1 MANRRA
7 RVRLLLRAAV
17 SVCAC
22 AAPAASLAQNVA
34 ADVAEDDGIG
44 TIVVTA
50 QRRAQDSQDVPISL
64 IAVDGDTL
72 ARSGVGTLD
81 TLQRYAPGL
90 TISTVGSGFVSYT
103 YVRGAGTNQID
114 AGSDPSVAYFIDE
127 VYIGGTAG
135 LQFDLLDVERV
146 EVLKGPQGTLF
157 GRNAAAGAIS
167 IITRRPERDF
177 SATFNASVGDYAFV
191 TARGSVTGP
200 LNETGELRGRL
211 SAGYRSRDGFT
222 RNVAGGPRPG
232 RQDVLTGRAQLEW
245 AGSEA
250 SFLLTADGLRARNG
264 MTGQFISS
272 VATSGLINATAGAN
286 LPPGE
291 TFYRRNYDVNGFE
304 HQNLATLTGRLE
316 WNTPLGALT
325 SITAYRNN
333 RFERDQDQD
342 GTIFDSYRLIS
353 LERSETFSQELRLAS
368 DDHGSPLQWLL
379 GLYYYHGRVNSDF
392 ALDTGPFFPV
402 AVAANRVARDIS
414 RITTDSH
421 AAFGQVG
428 WDITDQVNIT
438 IGGRYTEDR
447 KENVRSVQGF
457 LAAAPFVVMPR
468 ARWSAFTP
476 SATLNY
482 RITPD
487 VLAYASYRQGFK
499 SGGFQTL
506 LPGTAAIAS
515 TPFEPEEV
523 NAYEIG
529 LKSNWWSNRLIAN
542 IALFRSDITDQQIL
556 RITGT
561 AAQTIDNAGQ
571 TRTTGVDLSLAA
583 RPVRALRLRADLT
596 YQEARFRRYLN
607 GAVSYAGNT
616 QLRSP
621 DFTGSFSADYDFDLG
636 DAGQLTLRGEY
647 SRSSQLFFDAAN
659 TRLPGL
665 FQESY
670 GIGNA
675 FLTYRPRRGGWEL
688 AAWVKNVGDTEYFRN
703 IAVAGATGLAVPG
716 DPRTIGLSFQI
727 GIGD

>member
-1 MANRRA
+1 MTEHRIWFRH
-7 RVRLLLRAAV
+7 LLLAAV
-17 SVCAC
+17 SIV
-22 AAPAASLAQNVA
+22 AATSPHDALAQNASATA
-34 ADVAEDDGIG
+34 ADEGLE
-44 TIVVTA
+44 TITVTA
-50 QRRAQDSQDVPISL
+50 QRRAQNSQDVPISL

-72 ARSGVGTLD
+72 AMSGVATLD

-167 IITRRPERDF
+167 IVTRRPARDLD
-177 SATFNASVGDYAFV
+177 ASFDLSGGDYGFV
-191 TARGSVTGP
+191 TARGSVTGA
-200 LNETGELRGRL
+200 LNESGALRGRM
-211 SAGYRSRDGFT
+211 SAGYRSRNGYT
-222 RNVAGGPRPG
+222 RNLAGGSRPG

-245 AGSEA
+245 VGSEA

-272 VATSGLINATAGAN
+272 AATSGLINAAAGAN
-286 LPPGE
+286 LPAGE

-304 HQNLATLTGRLE
+304 HQDLVTLTGRLE
-316 WNTPLGALT
+316 WSTPIGALT

-353 LERSETFSQELRLAS
+353 LEKSETFSQELRLAS
-368 DDHGSPLQWLL
+368 DDEGAAVQWLL
-379 GLYYYHGRVNSDF
+379 GLYYYHGDVSSNF
-392 ALDTGPFFPV
+392 AADTGPYFPL
-402 AVAANRVARDIS
+402 AIAANRIGRDIS
-414 RITTDSH
+414 RISTDSY
-421 AAFGQVG
+421 AAFGQLG
-428 WDITDQVNIT
+428 WNITDQFNIT
-438 IGGRYTEDR
+438 LGGRYTEDR

-457 LAAAPFVVMPR
+457 LAPAPFLASPQ

-476 SATLNY
+476 SATLNFH
-482 RITPD
+482 ITPD
-487 VLAYASYRQGFK
+487 ILAYASYRQGFK

-506 LPGTAAIAS
+506 LPGTAAIAN

-523 NAYEIG
+523 DAYEIG
-529 LKSNWWSNRLIAN
+529 LKSNWWGNRLIAN
-542 IALFRSDITDQQIL
+542 LAVFRSDITNQQIL

-561 AAQTIDNAGQ
+561 AAQTIDNAGR
-571 TRTTGVDLSLAA
+571 TRTTGIDVSLAA
-583 RPVRALRLRADLT
+583 RPVPGLRLRADIT
-596 YQEARFRRYLN
+596 HQHARFLRYLN

-621 DFTGSFSADYDFDLG
+621 DFTGSFSGDYDFDLG
-636 DAGQLTLRGEY
+636 NAGQLTLRGEY
-647 SRSSQLFFDAAN
+647 SYSSKLFFDAAN
-659 TRLPGL
+659 TQLPGL
-665 FQESY
+665 FQDSY
-670 GIGNA
+670 GIGNT
-675 FLTYRPRRGGWEL
+675 FLTYRPQRGKWEVS
-688 AAWVKNVGDTEYFRN
+688 AWVKNIGDTKYYRN
-703 IAVAGATGLAVPG
+703 VAVAGVTGLAAPG
-716 DPRTIGLSFQI
+716 DPRTFGLSIQI
-727 GIGD
+727 SMGN

>member
-1 MANRRA
+1 MADRRTGI
-7 RVRLLLRAAV
+7 RHLLLAAV
-17 SVCAC
+17 SV
-22 AAPAASLAQNVA
+22 AALAEPQIAIAQDAAVA
-34 ADVAEDDGIG
+34 GEADEGLE
-44 TIVVTA
+44 TITVTA

-64 IAVDGDTL
+64 IAVSGDQL
-72 ARSGVGTLD
+72 LSSGVNTLD

-103 YVRGAGTNQID
+103 YVRGGGTNQID

-127 VYIGGTAG
+127 IYIGGTAG
-135 LQFDLLDVERV
+135 LQFDLLDVDRV

-167 IITRRPERDF
+167 IITRRPGRDF
-177 SATFNASVGDYAFV
+177 GATFNASVGDYGLV

-200 LNETGELRGRL
+200 LSETGELRGRL
-211 SAGYRSRDGFT
+211 SAGYRSSSGFT
-222 RNVAGGPRPG
+222 RNLAGGPRPG

-245 AGSEA
+245 VGSDA
-250 SFLLTADGLRARNG
+250 SFLLTVDGLRARNG

-272 VATSGLINATAGAN
+272 ATKTGLINVTAAGS

-291 TFYRRNYDVNGFE
+291 TFYRHFYDVNGFE
-304 HQNLATLTGRLE
+304 RQDLATVAGRLE
-316 WNTPLGALT
+316 WQTPIGALT

-333 RFERDQDQD
+333 RFARDQDQD

-368 DDHGSPLQWLL
+368 DDSASPLQWLL

-392 ALDTGPFFPV
+392 AADTGPFFPV
-402 AVAANRVARDIS
+402 APAANRVGHDIS
-414 RITTDSH
+414 RITTDSY
-421 AAFGQVG
+421 AAFGQLG
-428 WDITDQVNIT
+428 WDITDQLNVT
-438 IGGRYTEDR
+438 VGGRYTEDR

-457 LAAAPFVVMPR
+457 LAAAPFVVTPR
-468 ARWSAFTP
+468 ASWSAFTP
-476 SATLNY
+476 SATLNF

-506 LPGTAAIAS
+506 LPATALLAN
-515 TPFEPEEV
+515 TPFEPEDV
-523 NAYEIG
+523 DAYELG
-529 LKSNWWSNRLIAN
+529 LKTNWWGNRLIAN
-542 IALFRSDITDQQIL
+542 IALFRSDITNQQIL

-561 AAQTIDNAGQ
+561 AAQTIDNAGR
-571 TRTTGVDLSLAA
+571 TRATGVDLSLAA
-583 RPVRALRLRADLT
+583 RPVRGLRLQADLT
-596 YQEARFRRYLN
+596 YQHARFRRYIN

-621 DFTGSFSADYDFDLG
+621 DFTGSFSGEYDFDLG
-636 DAGQLTLRGEY
+636 DAGGLTLRGEY
-647 SRSSQLFFDAAN
+647 NHTSQLYFDAAN

-675 FLTYRPRRGGWEL
+675 FLTYRPRRGGWEVS
-688 AAWVKNVGDTEYFRN
+688 AWVKNIGDTQYYRN
-703 IAVAGATGLAVPG
+703 IAVAGATGLAVTG
-716 DPRTIGLSFQI
+716 DPRTFGLSFQV
-727 GIGD
+727 GIGN